1 MQTSAEL
8 DELDRMLVTALQA
21 APRADWRRVGRALDV
36 DASTAARRWARLTE
50 AGLAR
55 LSCHPSVGPGL
66 APLVAFIEIDC
77 APGLLRQVAARIAA
91 DSHVFTVEH
100 VTGARDLLVTA
111 AFQDQAALARYLG
124 FRLGALEGV
133 AATRSQI
140 ATMVHVEGSH
150 WRLDR
155 LPERRR
161 ALLLDRAPA
170 ERSAGAAAAGTPD
183 TADLALFTALS
194 EDCRMP
200 AAGLAERTGLSPT
213 TVRRRLARMQADRAL
228 VFRCEVARFLSGWPV
243 SVTLWCAAPPGDV
256 PKIAAQLIGTRETRL
271 CASLSGPHNVMAT
284 VWLRS
289 VEDIQAYEARLVAR
303 FPELVI
309 ADRAIALWPLK
320 LGGHILDPYGRHV
333 RAVPV
338 ALWEDSAAATAEES
352 LLAPFRPAGGGGPAA
367 QRGV

>member
-1 MQTSAEL
+1 MQTSAERDEL

-50 AGLAR
+50 AGLAW
-55 LSCHPSVGPGL
+55 LSCHPAVGPGL

-77 APGLLRQVAARIAA
+77 APGLLRQVAAGIAA
-91 DSHVFTVEH
+91 DPHVFTVEH

-124 FRLGALEGV
+124 FRLGALDGV
-133 AATRSQI
+133 TATRSQI

-155 LPERRR
+155 LAERRR
-161 ALLLDRAPA
+161 AVLVDRAPT
-170 ERSAGAAAAGTPD
+170 ERSASASAPAAPD
-183 TADLALFTALS
+183 GADLALFTALS

-200 AAGLAERTGLSPT
+200 AARLAERTGLSPT
-213 TVRRRLARMQADRAL
+213 TVRRRLARMRAERAL

-289 VEDIQAYEARLVAR
+289 VEEIQPYEARLVAR
-303 FPELVI
+303 FPGLVI
-309 ADRAIALWPLK
+309 ADRAVALWPLK

-338 ALWEDSAAATAEES
+338 ALWEDAAAATAEET
-352 LLAPFRPAGGGGPAA
+352 LLARFRS
-367 QRGV
+367 